1 MKMMGS
7 ATHSVQFINKE
18 SNFFSFDLQFSM
30 DNYRGLIQDMS
41 PQDREVNTN
50 LVLIPFQ
57 SSHFQRGVTTF

>member
-1 MKMMGS
+1 MKMMSS
-7 ATHSVQFINKE
+7 ATHSVQFINKM
-18 SNFFSFDLQFSM
+18 SDFFSFDFQFSM